1 MLEHRAQQAGHPV
14 SANTRPPIA
23 SVAGAT
29 PQVYQSRRPERTVPY
44 QLIQQHAKGWL
55 AQAQAKGDSI
65 PWYIEK
71 GFSRFMDCGILAK
84 GFARVRCDDCGDDF
98 LVAFS
103 CKVRG
108 ICPSCNTRRM
118 VFIAA
123 HLVEHVYPIAPVRQW
138 VLSVPKRLRYF
149 LHRDHDLERRV
160 LQVFL
165 RVIERVLRQHSL
177 GAPTDTRFGGVSFVH
192 RFGSALNAHTHYHC
206 CFLDGVVGRGGEFC
220 KDDTSSRDPIRWFE
234 AIALTPA
241 AITAAQKQIQ
251 HRVLRLFIKQGLL
264 DSLDAAEMEQWE
276 HGGGF
281 SLNAEVRI
289 EAQDRSDLER
299 LFRYCER
306 PIYAAERLSWQ
317 DEGSSLCYQ
326 LPKPLPNGQT
336 QLRLRPEEFLD
347 RLSMLLPRPREHRH
361 SYHGVLAA
369 NARLRK
375 DVVARAGLPIDE
387 PPKVNSETD
396 PQRVGQGEDK
406 KEPRGMDG
414 QKGIGG
420 FKGVVS
426 CWAMLLARIYD
437 VFPLVCPQCGGSM
450 RVLSFVIEAQSVEKI
465 LTHINAPI
473 DAPSMAPAR
482 GPPQAGFDFD
492 QRVDD
497 DWAIDQTLM

>member
-1 MLEHRAQQAGHPV
+1 MLQHRAQQADHPV
-14 SANTRPPIA
+14 SAHTPPPIA

-289 EAQDRSDLER
+289 EAQDRSGLER
-299 LFRYCER
+299 LFRYCAR

-317 DEGSSLCYQ
+317 DEGKSLCYQ

-336 QLRLRPEEFLD
+336 QLRLKPEEFLD

-375 DVVARAGLPIDE
+375 DVVARAGLPIDKQ
-387 PPKVNSETD
+387 PKVNRGDVDTQPQPSDEQVKQKDTD
-396 PQRVGQGEDK
+396 R
-406 KEPRGMDG
+406 
-414 QKGIGG
+414 QKGFGG

-450 RVLSFVIEAQSVEKI
+450 RVLSFVTEIQSVEKI
-465 LTHINAPI
+465 LTHIHEPIEAPI
-473 DAPSMAPAR
+473 MAPAR

-497 DWAIDQTLM
+497 WAFDQTLI